1 MTERK
6 KIVVD
11 RNKKR
16 KLKTKPS
23 VISPE
28 IIHSP
33 DQNKSLN
40 QETNENSSDVFVN
53 STFKDNSQ
61 PILNSSFNHD
71 GPQPLSNNSFAGEQ
85 NNQPPNHKV
94 RIIEIYLDDSDY
106 D

>member
-1 MTERK
+1 M
-6 KIVVD
+6 ID

-28 IIHSP
+28 RIHST

-40 QETNENSSDVFVN
+40 QEINENSSDEFLN
-53 STFKDNSQ
+53 STFTFKDNSQ
-61 PILNSSFNHD
+61 PILNSSLNQD
-71 GPQPLSNNSFAGEQ
+71 GPQPLSNNGFAGEQ

-94 RIIEIYLDDSDY
+94 RIIEIDLDDSDY